1 MDAIVAIVVLVVVVN
16 VNAKIA
22 NVKRRKTMKP
32 TTTEKTNIRL
42 LIVDTLLRDLYHDW
56 MTMVE
61 QDIEDGSEDTNKLYV
76 RCRRYFEDNGITA

>member
-1 MDAIVAIVVLVVVVN
+1 
-16 VNAKIA
+16 
-22 NVKRRKTMKP
+22 MKP

-61 QDIEDGSEDTNKLYV
+61 QDINESQKL
-76 RCRRYFEDNGITA
+76 E

>member
-1 MDAIVAIVVLVVVVN
+1 
-16 VNAKIA
+16 
-22 NVKRRKTMKP
+22 MKP

-42 LIVDTLLRDLYHDW
+42 LIADTLLRDLYHDW